1 MRPASTDALIVTDVQ
16 RDFCPGGALAVKGG
30 DEIIATINR
39 LIPKFEKVIY
49 TRDWHPENHVSFDEN
64 PQYVDKS
71 WPAHCVAGTP
81 GADFHGDLDVRPNAL
96 VVDKATHPEREA
108 YSAFHGTDLAKELEQ
123 RNIERVF
130 IVGLATD
137 YCVKNT
143 AIDAVRHGFQA
154 VVLRDA
160 VRGVDVPAGSADRA
174 IEEMKEAGVQISTSQ
189 VFE

>member
-49 TRDWHPENHVSFDEN
+49 TRDWHPENHVSFDDN

-71 WPAHCVAGTP
+71 WPVHCVAGTP
-81 GADFHGDLDVRPNAL
+81 GAEFHDGLDVRPNAL
-96 VVDKATHPEREA
+96 VIDKATHPEREA